1 MTKRDDGMLPEFW
14 ITSGM
19 HLLKRNSNGAL
30 EATPD
35 FIRAYFSR
43 PELAPIEESCPAEH
57 ALFESLMAD
66 PMQVVSPATIDAIS
80 DGDAQD
86 NYRIMLAFRDLLVSK
101 GSLEA
106 AFLAIVRGEVGFLI
120 PPLFTSQLVHAIM
133 RNIMEGERDPLRLR
147 AAELFFRDQNV
158 STDDGRVMLADDEI
172 VEMFA
177 ETDGLGSLGQ
187 LLKESNTPVKQ
198 IELDVLHEDNKQIYW
213 QRSDRF
219 DTVID
224 FRFTQPALDGFAR
237 VAESWIK
244 HFLDVDVRIQPMQR
258 IDDEKWRWHIGL
270 DAEATGILNGMYQGE
285 KFGEDELKQI
295 IGLFRLTF
303 ADPETVRPDMRNHPV
318 YLGIAKTPS
327 GKLKLKPQNLLVNL
341 PLAGEV

>member
-1 MTKRDDGMLPEFW
+1 MKRDDEARPEFW
-14 ITSGM
+14 ITAGS
-19 HLLKRNSNGAL
+19 HLLEHDDNGAL
-30 EATPD
+30 VATPE

-43 PELAPIEESCPAEH
+43 PELAPVEESCPAER
-57 ALFESLMAD
+57 ALYESLMDD
-66 PMQVVSPATIDAIS
+66 PMQEVKPMAIDVIA
-80 DGDAQD
+80 DGDAQH
-86 NYRIMLAFRDLLVSK
+86 NYRIMLAFRDLLMAK

-106 AFLAIVRGEVGFLI
+106 AYLAIVRGEAGFMI

-133 RNIMEGERDPLRLR
+133 RNIMDGERDPLRLR

-158 STDDGRVMLADDEI
+158 STEDGRVMLADDEI

-177 ETDGLGSLGQ
+177 DTDGLGSIGQ
-187 LLKESNTPVKQ
+187 LLKESNTPIKQ
-198 IELDVLHEDNKQIYW
+198 VELDVLHEDNKHIYW

-237 VAESWIK
+237 VCESWIA
-244 HFLDVDVRIQPMQR
+244 HFLDVEVRVQPMQR

-270 DAEATGILNGMYQGE
+270 DAEATRILNTLYQGE
-285 KFGEDELKQI
+285 TLSHDVLEQI
-295 IGLFRLTF
+295 VGLFRLTF
-303 ADPETVRPDMRNHPV
+303 SNPDIVRADVRNHPV
-318 YLGIAKTPS
+318 YLGVAKTPG

-341 PLAGEV
+341 PLAGEM